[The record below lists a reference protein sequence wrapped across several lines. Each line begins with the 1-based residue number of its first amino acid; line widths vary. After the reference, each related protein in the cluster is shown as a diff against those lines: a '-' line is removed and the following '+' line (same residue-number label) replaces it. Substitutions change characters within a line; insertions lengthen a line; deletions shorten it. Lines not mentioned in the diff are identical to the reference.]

1 MIFMHIKKK
10 THLLTFLKGNL
21 LELLC
26 KSLQGAIQNFKI
38 INKWW
43 NDFSKYIT
51 NSNKIFQ
58 QKF

>member
-1 MIFMHIKKK
+1 MVFYAYKK

-38 INKWW
+38 INK
-43 NDFSKYIT
+43 
-51 NSNKIFQ
+51 
-58 QKF
+58 

>member
-38 INKWW
+38 INK
-43 NDFSKYIT
+43 
-51 NSNKIFQ
+51 
-58 QKF
+58 